1 MYIQLCDICRT
12 SLEDKYVVKA
22 GFGKFERER
31 SFCTSCGFP
40 VIEFLKELGFVEPSI
55 LRQLREKE
63 RSLETTLQTA

>member
-22 GFGKFERER
+22 GFGKFGAEH

-40 VIEFLKELGFVEPSI
+40 VIEFLKGLGFIEPSI
-55 LRQLREKE
+55 LRQLWEKE
-63 RSLETTLQTA
+63 RSLETMLQTA